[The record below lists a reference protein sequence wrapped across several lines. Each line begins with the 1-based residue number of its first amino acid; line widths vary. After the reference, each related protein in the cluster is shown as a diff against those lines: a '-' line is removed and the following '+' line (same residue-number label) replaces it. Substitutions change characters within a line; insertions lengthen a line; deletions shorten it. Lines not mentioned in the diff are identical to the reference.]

1 MVIFVCLMVEMEVMS
16 LNGVDETFIRKDAD
30 DETSSNF
37 TVRKDARGGKN
48 SDTVYS

>member
-1 MVIFVCLMVEMEVMS
+1 MEVMC
-16 LNGVDETFIRKDAD
+16 LTGVDEAFVRKDAD

-48 SDTVYS
+48 SDTVYN

>member
-1 MVIFVCLMVEMEVMS
+1 MEVMS
-16 LNGVDETFIRKDAD
+16 LNGGGDEAFVRKDAD

-48 SDTVYS
+48 SDTVYN